1 MRVNKF
7 GSLLFLK
14 IVHTWPYRVFF
25 KNYCGFCFKN
35 CDCSIGTTANSGSA
49 SMYMCIRTRG
59 RRISGFC
66 GGLGGDQETG
76 GKLRAAG
83 RVRIVGKKIFFRSFV
98 SAWVYIVVYRR
109 WYFIFAVAQN

>member
-25 KNYCGFCFKN
+25 KKTIVVFFSKLRLLNRNYCEFWIGLSVYVQEVVGYPVFAVVLEETRRREEN
-35 CDCSIGTTANSGSA
+35 CVQPEESGSW
-49 SMYMCIRTRG
+49 
-59 RRISGFC
+59 
-66 GGLGGDQETG
+66 E
-76 GKLRAAG
+76 
-83 RVRIVGKKIFFRSFV
+83 KIFFVRSFV

>member
-25 KNYCGFCFKN
+25 KKLLWFFFKIAIAQSELLRILDRPLYTCVYVQEVVGYPVFAVVLEETRRREEN
-35 CDCSIGTTANSGSA
+35 CVQPEESGSW
-49 SMYMCIRTRG
+49 
-59 RRISGFC
+59 
-66 GGLGGDQETG
+66 E
-76 GKLRAAG
+76 
-83 RVRIVGKKIFFRSFV
+83 KIFFRSFV